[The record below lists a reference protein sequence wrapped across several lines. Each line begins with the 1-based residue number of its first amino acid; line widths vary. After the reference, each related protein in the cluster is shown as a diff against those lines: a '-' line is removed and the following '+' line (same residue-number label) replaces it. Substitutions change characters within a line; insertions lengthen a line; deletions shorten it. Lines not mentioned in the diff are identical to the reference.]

1 MFFKFPIRT
10 IVQEDHGGTSLP
22 YNNIR
27 HGMYSL
33 YKVMNRAGANRESL
47 LPYAQAPMK
56 KKSTENAAPMSA
68 RHYESENA
76 RRDASAQTSPRLPHA
91 RGQTGQSWHNM
102 RQTEWPDTMPIL
114 VYVCGTLYTFSVF
127 LRILFVIF
135 VSKQKF
141 IITLCSWFSPFFRN
155 KPPLVQRSRIQYFNL
170 LNPFHQVIAQILI
183 R

>member
-10 IVQEDHGGTSLP
+10 IVQEEHEGTSHP
-22 YNNIR
+22 YNNKR

-56 KKSTENAAPMSA
+56 KKSTGNAEPMSA
-68 RHYESENA
+68 RHYESENV
-76 RRDASAQTSPRLPHA
+76 RRDANAQASPRLPHA

-102 RQTEWPDTMPIL
+102 RQTKWPDTMPIL

-127 LRILFVIF
+127 LFILFAIF

-141 IITLCSWFSPFFRN
+141 VITLSGRYSPFFRN
-155 KPPLVQRSRIQYFNL
+155 KLPQVQRSRIQYFNL

>member
-10 IVQEDHGGTSLP
+10 IVQEEHGGTSLP

-76 RRDASAQTSPRLPHA
+76 RRDASAQASPRLPHDVGKQGS
-91 RGQTGQSWHNM
+91 RGIICGKQSGQTQCPYSYMFAEPFTHF
-102 RQTEWPDTMPIL
+102 PSS
-114 VYVCGTLYTFSVF
+114 YVFYSLS
-127 LRILFVIF
+127 LF
-135 VSKQKF
+135 
-141 IITLCSWFSPFFRN
+141 PN
-155 KPPLVQRSRIQYFNL
+155 KSS
-170 LNPFHQVIAQILI
+170 
-183 R
+183 

>member
-1 MFFKFPIRT
+1 MFFKSPIRT
-10 IVQEDHGGTSLP
+10 IVQEEHEGTSLP

-76 RRDASAQTSPRLPHA
+76 RRDASAQTSPRLHMHVGKQGS
-91 RGQTGQSWHNM
+91 RGIICGKQSGQTQCPYSYMFAEPFTHF
-102 RQTEWPDTMPIL
+102 PSS
-114 VYVCGTLYTFSVF
+114 YVFYSLS
-127 LRILFVIF
+127 LF
-135 VSKQKF
+135 
-141 IITLCSWFSPFFRN
+141 PN
-155 KPPLVQRSRIQYFNL
+155 KSS
-170 LNPFHQVIAQILI
+170 
-183 R
+183 

>member
-1 MFFKFPIRT
+1 MFFKFQIRT
-10 IVQEDHGGTSLP
+10 IVQEEHEGTSLP

-76 RRDASAQTSPRLPHA
+76 RRDASAQASPLYHMHVGKQGSRGIICGKQS
-91 RGQTGQSWHNM
+91 GQTQCPYSYMFAEPFTHF
-102 RQTEWPDTMPIL
+102 PSS
-114 VYVCGTLYTFSVF
+114 YVFYSLS
-127 LRILFVIF
+127 LF
-135 VSKQKF
+135 
-141 IITLCSWFSPFFRN
+141 PN
-155 KPPLVQRSRIQYFNL
+155 KSS
-170 LNPFHQVIAQILI
+170 
-183 R
+183 

>member
-1 MFFKFPIRT
+1 MFFKFPIKT
-10 IVQEDHGGTSLP
+10 IVQEEHGGTSLP

-91 RGQTGQSWHNM
+91 RG
-102 RQTEWPDTMPIL
+102 
-114 VYVCGTLYTFSVF
+114 
-127 LRILFVIF
+127 
-135 VSKQKF
+135 
-141 IITLCSWFSPFFRN
+141 
-155 KPPLVQRSRIQYFNL
+155 
-170 LNPFHQVIAQILI
+170 
-183 R
+183 

>member
-10 IVQEDHGGTSLP
+10 IVQEEHEGTSLP

-68 RHYESENA
+68 RHYESENEGM
-76 RRDASAQTSPRLPHA
+76 RVHKHHPVYHMHVGKQGSRGIICGKQS
-91 RGQTGQSWHNM
+91 GQTQCPYSYMFAEPFTHF
-102 RQTEWPDTMPIL
+102 PSS
-114 VYVCGTLYTFSVF
+114 YVFYSLS
-127 LRILFVIF
+127 LF
-135 VSKQKF
+135 
-141 IITLCSWFSPFFRN
+141 PN
-155 KPPLVQRSRIQYFNL
+155 KSS
-170 LNPFHQVIAQILI
+170 
-183 R
+183 

>member
-10 IVQEDHGGTSLP
+10 IVQEEHEGTSLP

-33 YKVMNRAGANRESL
+33 YKVMNRAGTNRESL

-76 RRDASAQTSPRLPHA
+76 RRDASAHHPVYHMHVGKQGSRGIICGKQS
-91 RGQTGQSWHNM
+91 GQTQCPYSYM
-102 RQTEWPDTMPIL
+102 FAE
-114 VYVCGTLYTFSVF
+114 
-127 LRILFVIF
+127 
-135 VSKQKF
+135 
-141 IITLCSWFSPFFRN
+141 PF
-155 KPPLVQRSRIQYFNL
+155 
-170 LNPFHQVIAQILI
+170 
-183 R
+183 

>member
-10 IVQEDHGGTSLP
+10 IVQEEHEGTSLP

-76 RRDASAQTSPRLPHA
+76 RRDASPVYHMHVGKQGSRGIICGKQS
-91 RGQTGQSWHNM
+91 GQTQCPYSYMFAEPFTHF
-102 RQTEWPDTMPIL
+102 PSS
-114 VYVCGTLYTFSVF
+114 YVFYSLS
-127 LRILFVIF
+127 LF
-135 VSKQKF
+135 
-141 IITLCSWFSPFFRN
+141 PN
-155 KPPLVQRSRIQYFNL
+155 KSS
-170 LNPFHQVIAQILI
+170 
-183 R
+183 

>member
-10 IVQEDHGGTSLP
+10 IVQEEHEGTSLP

-27 HGMYSL
+27 HEMYSL

-56 KKSTENAAPMSA
+56 KKSTENATLMSA

-76 RRDASAQTSPRLPHA
+76 RRDASAQASPRLPHA

-102 RQTEWPDTMPIL
+102 RQTKWPDTMPIL
-114 VYVCGTLYTFSVF
+114 VYVWSSYVF
-127 LRILFVIF
+127 YSLSLF
-135 VSKQKF
+135 
-141 IITLCSWFSPFFRN
+141 PN
-155 KPPLVQRSRIQYFNL
+155 KSS
-170 LNPFHQVIAQILI
+170 
-183 R
+183 

>member
-10 IVQEDHGGTSLP
+10 IVQEEREDTSHP
-22 YNNIR
+22 YNNTR

-33 YKVMNRAGANRESL
+33 YKVVNRAGANRESL
-47 LPYAQAPMK
+47 LPYAQAPKK

-76 RRDASAQTSPRLPHA
+76 RKDANAQASPRLPHA
-91 RGQTGQSWHNM
+91 RGQTGKSWHNM
-102 RQTEWPDTMPIL
+102 RQTKWPDTMPIV

-141 IITLCSWFSPFFRN
+141 VITLSGRYSPFFRN
-155 KPPLVQRSRIQYFNL
+155 KLPLVQRSRIQYLDF
-170 LNPFHQVIAQILI
+170 LNPFHQVIA
-183 R
+183 